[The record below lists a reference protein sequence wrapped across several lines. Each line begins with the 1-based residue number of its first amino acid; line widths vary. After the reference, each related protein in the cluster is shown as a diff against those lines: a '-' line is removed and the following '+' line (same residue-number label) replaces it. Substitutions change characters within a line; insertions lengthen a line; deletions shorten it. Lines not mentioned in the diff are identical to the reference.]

1 MKKRYKI
8 PLAFISFLLFVC
20 LFFWVILTQTK
31 FLENQVNRSLKVL
44 LETRYSIKIKVGDIA
59 GPFWKGLVIK
69 DLTIDF
75 TQEGQE
81 YRMASIPYLR
91 VNYKLSD
98 LWRRKWI
105 LDSLMIDHPKFTIQ
119 TTKEGQLLFPVP
131 KKKGIIS
138 KTGLF
143 NFKIG
148 NLKIEKG
155 SLEYLSAKSQAVLD
169 SLNFELS
176 LNKDKEGTKI
186 QVWQGKFVYPQK
198 GLEMKNLEGSFSIKN
213 DSVFVQGLKV
223 QTGDSRVE
231 ISGDLQN
238 IKDPQFYFSVKA
250 DSLNLEEIKKLTRV
264 GLEGKLKFD
273 GIVKGDI
280 KRFEG
285 KLTVDGMFFERK
297 FDQVKLSYVYQNK
310 RLLFPSAVGK
320 IFDSPMNGK
329 GELDFSKKPEE
340 YKFEGKAANLDLNK
354 VIFNTFHTDLT
365 GDISIKGRA
374 LSPKDLVLETEINLG
389 SGRFDLYT
397 FSAVKGSLT
406 VTSSAVTFHPGFQMD
421 YKNTQVMLNG
431 DLQYEG
437 EVNMDAQVNF
447 SDLRDFNN
455 QIFIEE
461 MAGVGKA
468 NLKISGKTSDFDVQ
482 GSFSSDSC
490 YLYQLYSSDVKTDFE
505 VANFLTRRKGVF
517 SLSFLNGSAWSIPY
531 DSLTSRIRTDGDWV
545 TIDST
550 SLESEDLNVAFWG
563 TLDISKLPE
572 PLRLDKVVLNFKGN
586 HIESS
591 SPVELSLDN
600 LEVQIN
606 KAIFSCLE
614 SPPFD
619 RLRVVSEVEPPKAG
633 EEGKIEAS
641 GTIDYEE
648 KMNLSVNFSEIDIVP
663 WMNLLTKEKIEGR
676 LSFQAQVGGN
686 FTEPQIELDGKI
698 FPLKFESMD
707 LGQLKASLSYKDR
720 KLEFK
725 QFDINSSE
733 GTYALSGFIPIDLSF
748 SSVEKR
754 FLAESQNLSFKAKGE
769 RFDLIRLFIPEI
781 EYLKGPFEGDLKI
794 SGEFLHPQFDG
805 KLDLRNGTLKFM
817 ELSDP
822 VTELA
827 VEMRMK
833 NENFI
838 LDKVSGVM
846 ERKEEEGGSFLKKI
860 GRFLFPRKKEKG
872 KIDGSGTI
880 NIKDINQFEYEL
892 YFVGEKIPVNY
903 EYADLSAVADFSVAI
918 TGKAPPLL
926 SAQILLSQLY
936 YREPFA
942 SSGAATSFPPSSGEE
957 NLWDWN
963 LEVSA
968 VSKCWVINDDVN
980 LEFKGDVLVLR
991 ENGELRIL
999 GNLET
1004 IRGKYFLYGTKFNID
1019 KGNFVFDN
1027 IEKID
1032 PKLDF
1037 LVSTDLWGGRSSSS
1051 NGLALLSTG
1060 STNEIQL
1067 AIKGTISSPE
1077 VEPPSG
1083 SSYSKED
1090 IIELLAFQQSF
1101 GAADTQ
1107 KVGSLFQE
1115 RVIKSLGGAYSSRFL
1130 ENIAGRTMGV
1140 ETFEIVPA
1148 WSEKLKLLDA
1158 EITVGKYISDKIY
1171 LRYTR
1176 RLSQSSGQE
1185 TGMEYRLNK
1194 HLLLEGRKDK
1204 SGLFHFGLNLNWEY

>member
-8 PLAFISFLLFVC
+8 PLALISFLLLVC
-20 LFFWVILTQTK
+20 VVFWVMLTQTK
-31 FLENQVNRSLKVL
+31 FLENQVNRSLRVF
-44 LETRYSIKIKVGDIA
+44 LETRYPIKVKVGDIT
-59 GPFWKGLVIK
+59 GSFRDNLVVK
-69 DLTIDF
+69 DVTVDY
-75 TQEGQE
+75 TKEGQE
-81 YRMASIPYLR
+81 YRMATIPYVR
-91 VNYKLSD
+91 VNYKLLD

-105 LDSLMIDHPKFTIQ
+105 LDSLWIDHPKFTIK
-119 TTKEGQLLFPVP
+119 TTPEGKFLFPAP

-143 NFKIG
+143 DFKID
-148 NLKIEKG
+148 NLKIEEG
-155 SLEYLSAKSQAVLD
+155 SLEYLSPKSSAILD

-176 LNKDKEGTKI
+176 LSKDKEGTKI
-186 QVWQGKFVYPQK
+186 QITKAQFVYPQK
-198 GLEMKNLEGSFSIKN
+198 EWGMKNLEGSLLIKDN
-213 DSVFVQGLKV
+213 DLYIQGLKV
-223 QTGDSRVE
+223 QTGESKVE
-231 ISGDLQN
+231 ISGDIQN
-238 IKDPQFYFSVKA
+238 IKDPQFHFSFKA
-250 DSLNLEEIKKLTRV
+250 DSLNLEEIKKLTGV
-264 GLEGKLKFD
+264 GLEGKLQVE
-273 GIVKGDI
+273 GTCQGSP

-285 KLTVDGMFFERK
+285 KADVNGEFLERK
-297 FDQVKLSYVYQNK
+297 FDGVRLSYVYQNK
-310 RLLFPSAVGK
+310 KLLFPSVIGK
-320 IFDSPMNGK
+320 IFDSPVNGK

-340 YKFEGKAANLDLNK
+340 YKFEGKVANLNLNN
-354 VIFNTFHTDLT
+354 VIFNTFLTDLT
-365 GDISIKGRA
+365 GDISIEGSS

-389 SGRFDLYT
+389 AGRFDLYT

-406 VTSSAVTFHPGFQMD
+406 VTSTNVTFHPGFEMD
-421 YKNTQVMLNG
+421 YKNTQVVLNG

-437 EVNMDAQVNF
+437 EVNIDAEVNF
-447 SDLRDFNN
+447 DDLRDFEN
-455 QIFIEE
+455 QIFVKE

-468 NLKISGKTSDFDVQ
+468 NLKVSGKTSDFDVQ
-482 GSFSSDSC
+482 GDFFSDSC
-490 YLYQLYSSDVKTDFE
+490 YLYQLYSSKVKTEFE
-505 VANFLTRRKGVF
+505 VANFLSRRKGTF
-517 SLSFLNGSAWSIPY
+517 NLTFLDGLAWGIPY
-531 DSLTSRIRTDGDWV
+531 DSLASQIQTDSDWV

-550 SLESEDLNVAFWG
+550 SLESEYLNLFFWG
-563 TLDISKLPE
+563 TLDVSKFPE
-572 PLRLDKVVLNFKGN
+572 PLKLDKVVLNYRGN
-586 HIESS
+586 HIESF
-591 SPVELSLDN
+591 SPVELGLDSLD
-600 LEVQIN
+600 VKVN
-606 KAIFSCLE
+606 KAVFS
-614 SPPFD
+614 
-619 RLRVVSEVEPPKAG
+619 G
-633 EEGKIEAS
+633 EGGKIEAS

-648 KMNLSVNFSEIDIVP
+648 RMDLTLKFSEIDIAP
-663 WMNLLTKEKIEGR
+663 WINLMTKEKIEGV
-676 LSFQAQVGGN
+676 LSFQAKLSGN

-698 FPLKFESMD
+698 SPLKFEGMD
-707 LGQLKASLSYKDR
+707 LGQLNARLSYKDR
-720 KLEFK
+720 RLEFK
-725 QFDINSSE
+725 QADITSPA
-733 GTYALSGFIPIDLSF
+733 GTYTLSGYIPIDLSF

-754 FLAESQNLSFKAKGE
+754 LLAEPQNLTFKAQGE
-769 RFDLIRLFIPEI
+769 KFDLIRLFIPEI
-781 EYLKGPFEGDLKI
+781 EYLKGDFEGDLKI

-805 KLDLRNGTLKFM
+805 KLDLKNGIVKFV

-833 NENFI
+833 NENLI

-860 GRFLFPRKKEKG
+860 GRFLSPRKKEKG

-892 YFVGEKIPVNY
+892 YFVGEKIPANY
-903 EYADLSAVADFSVAI
+903 EYADLSAVVDFSAAI
-918 TGKAPPLL
+918 TGKSPPLL

-942 SSGAATSFPPSSGEE
+942 SSASATSFPTSSEE
-957 NLWDWN
+957 DSLWDWN
-963 LEVSA
+963 LEISA
-968 VSKCWVINDDVN
+968 VNNCWVINDDVN
-980 LEFKGDVLVLR
+980 LEFKGDVSVLR
-991 ENGELRIL
+991 EKGELRIL

-1037 LVSTDLWGGRSSSS
+1037 LVSTDLWGGRSTSS
-1051 NGLALLSTG
+1051 NGLSLLSTA
-1060 STNEIQL
+1060 STNAIQL
-1067 AIKGTISSPE
+1067 AIKGTISAPE

-1101 GAADTQ
+1101 GAVDTQ
-1107 KVGSLFQE
+1107 RVGSLFQE

-1148 WSEKLKLLDA
+1148 WSDKLKLLDA
-1158 EITVGKYISDKIY
+1158 EITVGKYVSDKIY

-1194 HLLLEGRKDK
+1194 HLILEGRKDK
-1204 SGLFHFGLNLNWEY
+1204 SGFFHLGLNLNWEY